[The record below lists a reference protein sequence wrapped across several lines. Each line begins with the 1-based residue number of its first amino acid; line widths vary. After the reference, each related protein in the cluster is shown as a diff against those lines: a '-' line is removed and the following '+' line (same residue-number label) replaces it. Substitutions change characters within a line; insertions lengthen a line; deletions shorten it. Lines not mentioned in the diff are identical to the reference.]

1 MNTKPAAEATTLSW
15 IYKWGGLAVALYVL
29 NFALTFHNVWP
40 TLWITTQNELSFE
53 IASILLILA
62 IWMRRRQSVSTR
74 VVSLL
79 AAVLTV
85 MTIGRYA
92 EVTAPAL
99 YGRPVNIYWDAQ
111 YLPHVAEMLIE
122 AAHPLLVLGL
132 LAGIVL
138 ALGGLYSLL
147 RLALMRVATACTRRE
162 EQGLVGGLTALLV
175 VVYLSGIVGVP
186 IKKLRIYSIPVS
198 HMVFEQ
204 AGFIMGA
211 LGADEQ
217 FAELVKQDPL
227 GDFALTKLRGA
238 DVIVH
243 FIESYGATAFDSPG
257 IAETLEPS
265 RVELAAAIQATQR
278 RVVSA
283 FVVSPTFGG
292 GSWLAHSSFMSAL
305 DIDNNGTY
313 NLLLTRKQPTLST
326 RFTALGYRSLALMPG
341 LRSEW
346 PEGIFYRFAQIY
358 GSKEIDYRGPEF
370 GWWRIPDQYTLA
382 RFADLELNKTGRK
395 PLFLMFTAI
404 SSHMPFRP
412 TPPYQPDW
420 SRALDDNPYD
430 EAAIQASMALL
441 PEWTNMQ
448 PSYAGTLVYT
458 FQYLAGFL
466 RQQADRDMFWI
477 VIGDHQPAAS
487 VSGEGAR
494 WDAPVHII
502 TANDAIIEELLKIG
516 FVEGLTP
523 SPRPISEMYEL
534 TPRLLNALR

>member
-1 MNTKPAAEATTLSW
+1 MSAPDQIKMTKLRQ
-15 IYKWGGLAVALYVL
+15 WGGLALALYFL

-40 TLWITTQNELSFE
+40 TLWITTQNELSIE
-53 IASILLILA
+53 IATMLVLLAL
-62 IWMRRRQSVSTR
+62 WLRQRTTVSAR
-74 VVSLL
+74 VVSVL
-79 AAVLTV
+79 AAVLTI
-85 MTIGRYA
+85 MTVGRYA

-122 AAHPLLVLGL
+122 AAHPLLVLAL

-138 ALGGLYSLL
+138 VFGGLYSLL
-147 RLALMRVATACTRRE
+147 RLAVLRVATACTRQH
-162 EQGLVGGLTALLV
+162 EQRVVGGLAALLV
-175 VVYLSGIVGVP
+175 IFYLSGFVGVP
-186 IKKLRIYSIPVS
+186 VKKLRIYSIPVS

-217 FAELVKQDPL
+217 LAALVKQDPL
-227 GDFALTKLRGA
+227 DNFALTKLRGA

-243 FIESYGATAFDSPG
+243 FVESYGAVAFDSPG

-265 RVELAAAIQATQR
+265 RVELAEAIKATHR

-341 LRSEW
+341 LRNEW
-346 PEGIFYRFAQIY
+346 PEGVFYHFEQIY
-358 GSKEIDYRGPEF
+358 GSREIDYRGPEF
-370 GWWRIPDQYTLA
+370 GWWRIPDQFSLA
-382 RFADLELNKTGRK
+382 RFAELELNKTDRK
-395 PLFLMFTAI
+395 PLFLMYTAI

-420 SRALDDNPYD
+420 SRALDMNPYD
-430 EAAIQASMALL
+430 AADVAASMALL

-466 RQQADRDMFWI
+466 RQQADRNMFWI

-534 TPRLLNALR
+534 TPHLLKALR

>member
-1 MNTKPAAEATTLSW
+1 MTMSAPGQIKMTKLRQ
-15 IYKWGGLAVALYVL
+15 WGGLALALFSL

-40 TLWITTQNELSFE
+40 TLWITTQYEVSVE
-53 IASILLILA
+53 IATLLVLLA
-62 IWMRRRQSVSTR
+62 LWLRRRTTVSTR
-74 VVSLL
+74 LVSVL
-79 AAVLTV
+79 AAVLTI

-111 YLPHVAEMLIE
+111 YLPHVAGMLIE

-132 LAGIVL
+132 LVGILLV
-138 ALGGLYSLL
+138 LGGLYSML
-147 RLALMRVATACTRRE
+147 RLAVLRVATACTRRD
-162 EQGLVGGLTALLV
+162 EQRAVGGLAALLLI
-175 VVYLSGIVGVP
+175 VYLSGFAGMP
-186 IKKLRIYSIPVS
+186 IKKMRLYSIPVS

-217 FAELVKQDPL
+217 LAALVKQNPL
-227 GDFALTKLRGA
+227 DNFALPKLQGA

-243 FIESYGATAFDSPG
+243 FVESYGAIAFDSPG
-257 IAETLEPS
+257 IAATLEPS
-265 RVELAAAIQATQR
+265 RIELAEAIKATHR

-283 FVVSPTFGG
+283 FVVSPTFSG

-313 NLLLTRKQPTLST
+313 NLLLTRNQPTLST
-326 RFTALGYRSLALMPG
+326 RFAALGYRSLALMPG

-346 PEGIFYRFAQIY
+346 PEGVFYHFEHIY
-358 GSKEIDYRGPEF
+358 GSREIDYRGPEF
-370 GWWRIPDQYTLA
+370 GWWRIPDQYSLA
-382 RFADLELNKTGRK
+382 RFAELELNKTNRK

-420 SRALDDNPYD
+420 SRALDTNPYD
-430 EAAIQASMALL
+430 AADVAASMALL

-502 TANDAIIEELLKIG
+502 TANDGIIEELLKIG

-523 SPRPISEMYEL
+523 SPHPISEMYEL
-534 TPRLLNALR
+534 TPHLLNTLR